1 MCVNQSLSFYVCEP
15 AKESLLKNTCRSQ
28 SWKTFK
34 KKKKKKKKKNQEFPG
49 WQLAVGCL
57 TCQKDGPR
65 EDNIFGAHDFYPK
78 KWFCLPLG
86 SFFYFILRSPEP
98 LCEEP
103 NKAEAKKFG
112 AERSNVEFFRAGRSP
127 EQPIFV
133 FYLIYFFSERGGAP
147 EQDFFALA
155 GAWIFLFFVLE
166 RSKIA
171 RSGAPGPMSLPIFF
185 LFLNLLQAK
194 VFSPWASSSP
204 CRAAGRPRWQ
214 SVLGGRQSLCWAA
227 GRPQ

>member
-1 MCVNQSLSFYVCEP
+1 
-15 AKESLLKNTCRSQ
+15 
-28 SWKTFK
+28 
-34 KKKKKKKKKNQEFPG
+34 
-49 WQLAVGCL
+49 QLAVGCL

-147 EQDFFALA
+147 EQDFSLWRARGFFC
-155 GAWIFLFFVLE
+155 FLFW
-166 RSKIA
+166 
-171 RSGAPGPMSLPIFF
+171 SGAKLRGAEPLGQCPFQFF
-185 LFLNLLQAK
+185 FY
-194 VFSPWASSSP
+194 F
-204 CRAAGRPRWQ
+204 
-214 SVLGGRQSLCWAA
+214 
-227 GRPQ
+227 